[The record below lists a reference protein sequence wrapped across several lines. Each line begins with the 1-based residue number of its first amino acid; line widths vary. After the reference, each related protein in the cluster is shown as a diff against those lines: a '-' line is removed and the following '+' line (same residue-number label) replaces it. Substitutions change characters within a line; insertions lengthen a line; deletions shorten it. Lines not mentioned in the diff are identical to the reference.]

1 MLFVPGSGGFVAGA
15 FTSGRMAGRVT
26 PGAQCRVGYAISGL
40 GGLVSSI
47 AFAFFA
53 PVPILV
59 QQLLI
64 FTIAFG
70 VQVVAPILTL
80 RLLDLFPDTRG
91 AVSSVQAFVAIMIAA
106 ATRGIAVP
114 ALHGSLLLLAL
125 GSLVGAFS
133 GWGLW
138 RMAWTAP
145 AR

>member
-1 MLFVPGSGGFVAGA
+1 MPTPLDILADPITQAMLAMFAALALAERLFPG
-15 FTSGRMAGRVT
+15 RPLPRV
-26 PGAQCRVGYAISGL
+26 VGWRLRALPVFAIYL
-40 GGLVSSI
+40 LLSSYLPLLW
-47 AFAFFA
+47 ADALA
-53 PVPILV
+53 P
-59 QQLLI
+59 
-64 FTIAFG
+64 
-70 VQVVAPILTL
+70 L

-106 ATRGIAVP
+106 ATMGIAVP

-138 RMAWTAP
+138 RMAWRAP

>member
-1 MLFVPGSGGFVAGA
+1 M
-15 FTSGRMAGRVT
+15 
-26 PGAQCRVGYAISGL
+26 
-40 GGLVSSI
+40 
-47 AFAFFA
+47 
-53 PVPILV
+53 

-106 ATRGIAVP
+106 ATMGIAVP